1 MRREQKD
8 NSIHLA
14 HVCTGTGKWFD
25 HFVFDVHNIFLL
37 RGCFQDLNPWL
48 HGHKAICLHLRI
60 VGAFYYVRR
69 WLTLYTHI
77 KIVCINFSF
86 THMRIIGTVYY
97 IELLSVS
104 RKGPNCKQFAST
116 RLYEGSH
123 NIFFKNKKH
132 ALNNTKALI
141 RGLQMDTQCYLS
153 VHLVVLWAVKKLIWF
168 VSCEKTAIFY

>member
-1 MRREQKD
+1 
-8 NSIHLA
+8 
-14 HVCTGTGKWFD
+14 
-25 HFVFDVHNIFLL
+25 
-37 RGCFQDLNPWL
+37 
-48 HGHKAICLHLRI
+48 
-60 VGAFYYVRR
+60 
-69 WLTLYTHI
+69 
-77 KIVCINFSF
+77 
-86 THMRIIGTVYY
+86 MRIIGTVYY

-153 VHLVVLWAVKKLIWF
+153 VHLVVLWAVKKLI
-168 VSCEKTAIFY
+168 